1 MADPRPV
8 IYCTQGWGVHD
19 DRWVAGLETL
29 GFPVTPF
36 SLGNELSTPA
46 ALREA
51 VVAKQRAD
59 PNAAVLAGPLDSVT
73 TALKGLPHL
82 VGLSW
87 GFDFTTNEPHIRDLL
102 QSLAGIVVDS
112 EVNVKQLLSAGIEPA
127 RITFLPWGIDPDVF
141 TPDGPRF
148 DPASLDLSS
157 SARIILSLRAH
168 EPMYRLDDIITAF
181 VVLAQQQPDTALI
194 IGHSGTLTPPLRE
207 SVESMGIADRV
218 RFIGT
223 VNEVRL
229 PELLRS
235 ADLYVS
241 AASVDGTSVT
251 MLQAMA
257 CAIPC
262 VVSDIPQNTYW
273 IRNDATGFTFRTA
286 NPEDLAR
293 VMCHA
298 LEHAD
303 AAIRMA
309 ARHRVL
315 TEANWPAN
323 LTRLAQA
330 MQNA

>member
-1 MADPRPV
+1 M
-8 IYCTQGWGVHD
+8 HD

-36 SLGNELSTPA
+36 SLGNEITTA
-46 ALREA
+46 AELRE
-51 VVAKQRAD
+51 VVETAQRDALD
-59 PNAAVLAGPLDSVT
+59 AAVLAGPLDSVT
-73 TALKGLPHL
+73 IALQGLPHL

-87 GFDFTTNEPHIRDLL
+87 GFDFTPNEPRIHDLL

-112 EVNVKQLLSAGIEPA
+112 DTNLKQLISAGIEPA
-127 RITFLPWGIDPDVF
+127 RVTFLPWGIDPAVF

-148 DPASLDLSS
+148 DPESLHLSS

-168 EPMYRLDDIITAF
+168 EPMYHVDDIITAF
-181 VVLAQQQPDTALI
+181 GALAQHQPDTALI
-194 IGHSGTLTPPLRE
+194 IGHSGTLTPKLRE

-223 VNEVRL
+223 VDEMLL
-229 PELLRS
+229 PELMRS
-235 ADLYVS
+235 AHLYVS
-241 AASVDGTSVT
+241 ASSVDGTSVT
-251 MLQAMA
+251 LLQAMA
-257 CAIPC
+257 TELPC

-273 IRNDATGFTFRTA
+273 IGNDVTGFTYRTG

-293 VMCHA
+293 AMGHA
-298 LEHAD
+298 LEHGD
-303 AAIRMA
+303 ASLTRA
-309 ARHRVL
+309 ARQRVI